1 MSDELSDQHTI
12 ASNLKGASEPA
23 EIPFQS
29 RWATALTGDRTVLG
43 ELAADCWAPIYGW
56 LRAYGSTPEE
66 AARRMLE
73 FPTWLQLHPPRPA
86 DEDYMRFSDYVLNR
100 LGLYADARFPAVKP
114 VIAVTIDQARAE
126 RKFADDGSRS
136 PDEMF
141 ARRWAF
147 MILEWTLST
156 LRAELDADGKVAQF
170 SHLKG
175 FLNFSGGTEERYAEL
190 GKEMG
195 LTASALRVA
204 VFRFRQRY
212 RELLRH
218 WISNTVRDAA
228 DVDGELTMLLCA
240 AS

>member
-1 MSDELSDQHTI
+1 MDDELSDQHTI
-12 ASNLKGASEPA
+12 ASNLNAASEAP
-23 EIPFQS
+23 EIPFES
-29 RWATALTGDRTVLG
+29 RWATALTGDRAVLG
-43 ELAADCWAPIYGW
+43 ELAADCWAPIYAW
-56 LRAYGSTPEE
+56 LRAFGSTPEE
-66 AARRMLE
+66 AAQRMLE

-86 DEDYMRFSDYVLNR
+86 DEDFMRFSDYVLNR
-100 LGLYADARFPAVKP
+100 LGLYADARFPSITPSV
-114 VIAVTIDQARAE
+114 AVTIDQPRAE
-126 RKFADDGSRS
+126 RKFAEDGSRS

-156 LRAELDADGKVAQF
+156 LRAELAADGKVAHF
-170 SHLKG
+170 TYLKG